1 MKFEDKKN
9 IRSINMPDDLYEF
22 IKNLVKELPYEVSL
36 SAYIVS
42 ILKNYAEKK
51 GYKKDAD

>member
-1 MKFEDKKN
+1 
-9 IRSINMPDDLYEF
+9 MPDDLYEF